1 MSDDIKPVDN
11 YNKAL
16 EEFLTPEEL
25 AVVAEMRANVQIKE
39 KANYVAE
46 PLFDAITS
54 YEMPEDMLRA
64 TNIRTRLAECKRN
77 NAPLHLLPGKMEDF
91 FHLDVEKRRSPSL
104 EFCDILKS
112 TGNIASACAKVKT
125 HYPTLRISPQMIE
138 DYRVLVPAFSD
149 TVDLALDLFNAKL
162 EEAAVDR
169 AVNGVDEDVYFQGVK
184 CGTKTKHSDDLL
196 KFLMTANNP
205 SKYGKADGKGGGGS
219 PIVVQIATF
228 TQSADY
234 GGDNGIITT
243 GERIIDVT
251 TEQTEQ

>member
-1 MSDDIKPVDN
+1 
-11 YNKAL
+11 
-16 EEFLTPEEL
+16 
-25 AVVAEMRANVQIKE
+25 
-39 KANYVAE
+39 
-46 PLFDAITS
+46 
-54 YEMPEDMLRA
+54 
-64 TNIRTRLAECKRN
+64 
-77 NAPLHLLPGKMEDF
+77 
-91 FHLDVEKRRSPSL
+91 
-104 EFCDILKS
+104 
-112 TGNIASACAKVKT
+112 
-125 HYPTLRISPQMIE
+125 MIE

-228 TQSADY
+228 TQAADY